1 MGTPVEM
8 SMIDHNEKPRIR
20 LRKKPQQERSIQRL
34 EAIMAAS
41 IRLLTEKGISGL
53 TMSEIA
59 VQAGIPIGSLYQ
71 FFPEKAAIIR
81 ALHDHFSKSI
91 SDTTTT
97 VFRGVKTREEACDRA
112 VVALAKFHEIFTR
125 EPVYLSMWSATLADP
140 DLKQL
145 VASNHDVLITAF
157 LADLG
162 DLVPAED
169 QERMRASLKLQILSS
184 GEVIRF
190 IAGLPE
196 EQAQLHLGQWQRFVK
211 ATLFAV

>member
-1 MGTPVEM
+1 
-8 SMIDHNEKPRIR
+8 MIDHNEKSRIR

-41 IRLLTEKGISGL
+41 IRLVTEKGVSGL

-59 VQAGIPIGSLYQ
+59 AHAGIPIGSLYQ

-81 ALHDHFSKSI
+81 ALHDHFTRSI
-91 SDTTTT
+91 SGTTTT

-112 VVALAKFHEIFTR
+112 VAALANFHQIFTK
-125 EPVYLSMWSATLADP
+125 EPVYLSMWAATLADP

-145 VASNHDVLITAF
+145 VTSHHDELITAY

-169 QERMRASLKLQILSS
+169 QERMRASLKLHILSS
-184 GEVIRF
+184 GEVMRF
-190 IAGLPE
+190 IAGLAE
-196 EQAQLHLGQWQRFVK
+196 DQAQLHLGQWQRFVK
-211 ATLFAV
+211 ATLFTL

>member
-1 MGTPVEM
+1 M
-8 SMIDHNEKPRIR
+8 SMIDHNEKPRLR

-41 IRLLTEKGISGL
+41 IRLVTEKGVSAL

-59 VQAGIPIGSLYQ
+59 AQAGIPIGSLYQ

-81 ALHDHFSKSI
+81 ALHDHFTKSI
-91 SDTTTT
+91 SGTTTT
-97 VFRGVKTREEACDRA
+97 VFSGVKTREEARDRA
-112 VVALAKFHEIFTR
+112 GESLIKFYQMFTK
-125 EPVYLSMWSATLADP
+125 EPVYLSMWTATLSDP

-145 VASNHDVLITAF
+145 STASHDRIITAF

-162 DLVPAED
+162 DLVPEED
-169 QERMRASLKLQILSS
+169 QERMRANLKLQILST

-196 EQAQLHLGQWQRFVK
+196 AQAQIYIVQWQKFIK
-211 ATLFAV
+211 ATLFDI